1 MAATG
6 RQAAIHEDYDGF
18 VEKFKPKRT
27 TDDCY
32 TPPEVYD
39 VVADYVSGRWGVG
52 RADMVRPFF
61 PGGDFERYE
70 YPPGC
75 VVVDNPPF
83 SILARIKRFYTDVGI
98 PFFLFCPQL
107 TALSGRQALELTTVV
122 ADANVTYENG
132 ACVRTAFV
140 TNLPSPNVI
149 ESVPELGDAINEA
162 SERLRRAKARHVEA
176 HEYPVEV
183 LTAARVG
190 YLAAHHT
197 PFAVRRGDCVH
208 VSRLDGM
215 GKRSIFGGA
224 LLLSERAAAERAAA
238 ERAAPN
244 RWSLSDRE
252 RAVCA
257 ALDAAGEESAHA

>member
-1 MAATG
+1 MGATSPG
-6 RQAAIHEDYDGF
+6 RLKFEDYHGF

-32 TPPEVYD
+32 TPPEIYD
-39 VVADYVSGRWGVG
+39 VVADYVTERWGVD
-52 RADMVRPFF
+52 RADMVRPFW
-61 PGGDFERYE
+61 PGGDFEGFD
-70 YPPGC
+70 YPDGC
-75 VVVDNPPF
+75 CVVDNPPF
-83 SILARIKRFYTDVGI
+83 SILARIKRFYTDAGV

-107 TALSGRQALELTTVV
+107 TSHSGVQALELTTVV
-122 ADANVTYENG
+122 ADANITYANG
-132 ACVRTAFV
+132 ACVLTAFV
-140 TNLPSPNVI
+140 TNLPSPNVV

-197 PFAVRRGDCVH
+197 PFAVRRGDCT
-208 VSRLDGM
+208 RINKLDAM
-215 GKRSIFGGA
+215 GKRGIFGGA
-224 LLLSERAAAERAAA
+224 LLLSERAAAERAAV
-238 ERAAPN
+238 N

-257 ALDAAGEESAHA
+257 ALGSAGEASANA